1 MDNKK
6 GNPMSTDYS
15 NHSLQQLY
23 DIYAK
28 LDNEREPLEAEEI
41 FKEIRK
47 KEKAT
52 TFQVDIKGA
61 TRGLRLLAF
70 MIDTAIVWIIST
82 FVIRF
87 GYGAFFTLNLRR
99 LVMGDQEYIKA
110 LFLVVILSSCL
121 IYLILN
127 GYLLYK
133 YGQTIGKKIIGIKI
147 TDLKGKI
154 PSLTKTYLIRFLL
167 PSLICSM
174 PVIGVLLWF
183 TDVLFIFGKSKRC
196 LHDYIAETKVMFAG
210 EEIYW

>member
-1 MDNKK
+1 
-6 GNPMSTDYS
+6 MSTDYS
-15 NHSLQQLY
+15 KHSLQQLY

-28 LDNEREPLEAEEI
+28 LDNERDYFEAEEI
-41 FKEIRK
+41 FEEIRK
-47 KEKAT
+47 REKAT
-52 TFQVDIKGA
+52 TFPVDIKGVA
-61 TRGLRLLAF
+61 RGLRLLAF

-82 FVIRF
+82 FIIKF
-87 GYGAFFTLNLRR
+87 GYGAFFSLDLRR

-110 LFLVVILSSCL
+110 LFLVIILSSCL
-121 IYLILN
+121 IYFIVN

-167 PSLICSM
+167 PSLIFSM
-174 PVIGVLLWF
+174 PVVGVLLWF
-183 TDVLFIFGKSKRC
+183 ADVLFIFGKGKRC

-210 EEIYW
+210 DEIYW